1 MARPFLKDNAYTSIF
16 RRIKTK
22 EPLDPE
28 LRIRVTDMEV
38 CTISVEKHFK
48 NNKLCKLYG
57 TVFLLLKTNL

>member
-28 LRIRVTDMEV
+28 LRIRVTLAKMCVQKKSREFSKHQLL
-38 CTISVEKHFK
+38 SVFAI
-48 NNKLCKLYG
+48 
-57 TVFLLLKTNL
+57 VFPLH